1 MAVDAEP
8 PGVRRLIALIVD
20 EGSFQTWDAPVR
32 ALHHLPESYAAQLAA
47 AQRRTGMDESVI
59 TGAGRVRGHRVA
71 LLACEF
77 SFLAG
82 SIGVS
87 SAERLVAAIERATA
101 ERLPLVAAP
110 VSGGTRM
117 QEGTPA
123 FVQMVKIAAAVAE
136 HKAAGLP
143 YLVYL
148 RHPTTGG
155 VFASW
160 GSQGHVTLAEPGA
173 LLGFLGPRVYEGLRG
188 RPFPAG
194 VQVAENLFDH
204 GLVDAVVEPAELAD
218 VLGRALT
225 VLCGD
230 RDHPDPPEPV
240 EETVRSHDAT
250 VWDSVVRSRRPAR
263 PGVLDLLQHAT
274 GELLP
279 LNGTGRGEA
288 DPGMLLA
295 LARFGRTPCV
305 LVGQDRHRQLER
317 SLGPGA
323 LRTARRGLR
332 LADELDLPLVAVID
346 TPGADLSAKAEEG
359 GLAQEI
365 AGCLTD
371 MVTLRSPSLALLLG
385 QGAGGAALAL
395 LAADRIVAAQHAWL
409 APLPPEGASVLV
421 HRTSRRGPEMARSQ
435 SIGAGALL
443 MHGIVDRVVPEL
455 PDATDE
461 PEEFCRRTGAAIRE
475 ELALL
480 LAKTRSERLRERRT
494 RYRTLG
500 VAGTPV

>member
-1 MAVDAEP
+1 MAADAERP
-8 PGVRRLIALIVD
+8 SVRRLIDLMVD
-20 EGSFQTWDAPVR
+20 EGSFQSWDVPARAP
-32 ALHHLPESYAAQLAA
+32 LHLPESYAAQLAA
-47 AQRRTGMDESVI
+47 AQRRTGMDESVL

-173 LLGFLGPRVYEGLRG
+173 LLGFLGPRVYEGLHR

-204 GLVDAVVEPAELAD
+204 GLVDAVVEPEELPD

-225 VLCGD
+225 VLCSD
-230 RDHPDPPEPV
+230 RGHPEPPEPA
-240 EETVRSHDAT
+240 EEIVRPHDAT

-263 PGVLDLLQHAT
+263 PGVLDLLQHTT

-288 DPGMLLA
+288 DPGMFLA

-305 LVGQDRHRQLER
+305 LVGQDRHRQFER

-323 LRTARRGLR
+323 LRTARRGVR

-346 TPGADLSAKAEEG
+346 TPGAELSARAEEG

-365 AGCLTD
+365 AGCLAD

-385 QGAGGAALAL
+385 QGAGGGALAL

-421 HRTSRRGPEMARSQ
+421 HRTTRRAPEMARSQ
-435 SIGAGALL
+435 SIGVGALL
-443 MHGIVDRVVPEL
+443 MDGIVDRVVPEL

-461 PEEFCRRTGAAIRE
+461 PEEFCRRTGAVIRE

-480 LAKTRSERLRERRT
+480 LAKTRSERLRERRA

-500 VAGTPV
+500 VAGTPA